1 MDNTMTPQHGR
12 DLTVGS
18 IPRQLVAFALPMLA
32 GVMLFMAYSFV
43 NAIWVG
49 QYLGKAALAA
59 VTVSLPIFLL
69 IVSLGN
75 GLTVAANILVAQHMG
90 ARRYDAIPRVVNTS
104 VILIGGV
111 GIALF
116 VLGEIGTEPILRL
129 LQTPDAV
136 MHAATGYMRVF
147 LLAQPFIFG
156 MFLIRSL
163 LQGIGDST
171 PPLYVQVA
179 SVGFNVILD
188 PVLMF
193 GWLGAPRLGLQGAA
207 WASVIA
213 EVTALLVMLA
223 YLHRQRN
230 PVSPDWKRLRVHLP
244 TIWTLIRIG
253 IPASVQQALV
263 SIATLCVVGLVN
275 GFGETAIAAFGA
287 ATRLEQLILVPA
299 MVFGLAISTL
309 AGQNIGANKP
319 QRVRE
324 ILLWGS
330 LLSGVITALV
340 SLVTLTVPK
349 ELLRI
354 FIHDAAVIHLGVIY
368 LRIVTPFYLCFA
380 VMSVYNGIINGAGD
394 TLATTLISVGSQL
407 VLRVP
412 LAMALIHILHNIT
425 GIWIA
430 IAFSFI
436 VSMLA
441 SIAYYGS
448 CRWKHPNLP
457 SSPPVE
463 TQVSGIVSQTDHPSH
478 T

>member
-1 MDNTMTPQHGR
+1 
-12 DLTVGS
+12 
-18 IPRQLVAFALPMLA
+18 MLA
-32 GVMLFMAYSFV
+32 GVILFMAYSFV

-69 IVSLGN
+69 IISLGN
-75 GLTVAANILVAQHMG
+75 GVTFAANILVAQSMG
-90 ARRYDAIPRVVNTS
+90 ACQYADIRRLANTS
-104 VILIGGV
+104 FVLIGFL
-111 GIALF
+111 GIGL
-116 VLGEIGTEPILRL
+116 LIIGEISAEPILRL
-129 LQTPDAV
+129 LQTPPAVLEDAT
-136 MHAATGYMRVF
+136 AYMRIF
-147 LLAQPFIFG
+147 LLAQPFLFG
-156 MFLIRSL
+156 MFLMRSL

-171 PPLYVQVA
+171 TPLYVQVA
-179 SVGFNVILD
+179 SVGLNVILD

-230 PVSPDWKRLRVHLP
+230 PVSPEWTRLQVHLP

-287 ATRLEQLILVPA
+287 ATRLEQLVLVPA

-324 ILLWGS
+324 ILRWGS
-330 LLSGVITALV
+330 LLGGGMTALV
-340 SLVTLTVPK
+340 SLVTLAVPN

-354 FIHDAAVIHLGVIY
+354 FIHDTAVLHMGVIY

-407 VLRVP
+407 VVRVP
-412 LAMALIHILHNIT
+412 LAMVLIHLLHNIA

-448 CRWKHPNLP
+448 GRWKRLNL
-457 SSPPVE
+457 SSSFPVE
-463 TQVSGIVSQTDHPSH
+463 TQG
-478 T
+478 